1 MGKAI
6 FTVFDNSMYLPSI
19 NYSIEKVVKI
29 VPYCPKNFLYYQKSN
44 NKW

>member
-19 NYSIEKVVKI
+19 NYSIEKVVKNRSLLHKKLL
-29 VPYCPKNFLYYQKSN
+29 VLP
-44 NKW
+44 